1 MKLVNTAANLLA
13 ASAAALLL
21 STAPVHATGN
31 CETIV
36 EIAAGNPDFSI
47 LVDAV
52 VAADLLDTLSG
63 NGPFTVFAP
72 TNEAFEDLGDS
83 VLNPLLNRP
92 KNKAALQD
100 ILLYHVIPGEI
111 FADDLDDGI
120 CVETANGDEVY
131 ITLNPAKVN
140 DAKIITTDI
149 EACNGVIHV
158 IDA

>member
-1 MKLVNTAANLLA
+1 MKINTAANLLA
-13 ASAAALLL
+13 ASAAALF
-21 STAPVHATGN
+21 STASVQGTGN
-31 CETIV
+31 CESIV
-36 EIAAGNPDFSI
+36 DIAISNPEFEI
-47 LVDAV
+47 LVQAV
-52 VAADLLDTLSG
+52 VAADLVDTLSG

-72 TNEAFEDLGDS
+72 TDAAFEDLGSS
-83 VLNPLLNRP
+83 VLDPLLNRP

-111 FADDLDDGI
+111 YASDLEDGI

-131 ITLNPAKVN
+131 ITLNPGRVN
-140 DAKIITTDI
+140 QANIIAFDI